1 MEPKCSLP
9 HLKLPTTFSC
19 PEPDDFSPF
28 LPRSILILS
37 SHLCLHLP
45 SGLFPSGFPTK
56 TLYTPLLSSIFA
68 TCPTHL
74 IPDLLTQMIFGEE
87 CISQLDVTYKNYHYK
102 VSISVNKTE
111 CIWVHPHKV
120 LFTLDS
126 FHNFTAFISC
136 WTCNVVVLLR
146 YNRIEIWLFQAHPKV

>member
-1 MEPKCSLP
+1 MFI
-9 HLKLPTTFSC
+9 TTFKIAHHL
-19 PEPDDFSPF
+19 F
-28 LPRSILILS
+28 LSWARWFQSIPPQI
-37 SHLCLHLP
+37 HLNIILP
-45 SGLFPSGFPTK
+45 SMPASPKWPFSLRFSHQNSVHTS
-56 TLYTPLLSSIFA
+56 PLLHICYMSHPS
-68 TCPTHL
+68 HSH
-74 IPDLLTQMIFGEE
+74 LLTQMIFGEE

-136 WTCNVVVLLR
+136 RTCNVVVLLR